1 MRNTRV
7 AVHGRLSASASRYH
21 PGTLRKGSVLLDFM
35 SIAGGLIALIYAAD
49 RLAKSAVRISRAF
62 GVSVIF
68 IGAVVVGFGTSVP
81 EFVVSA
87 LAALEGEL
95 DLAVSNVVS
104 SNISN
109 VTLVL
114 GTAALITPIAARRR
128 VIKREGA
135 LMFAAVA
142 VLAAFLAN
150 GSLDAWEGF
159 LLIALL
165 GVAIWLMI
173 RWSTS
178 DPDAL
183 LGQIDDEE
191 AADTTKNPDDIA
203 EWRKEVGKEILIGVG
218 ALIVTVIAADF
229 LLDGVLGVGEQLGL
243 STLFLGLITGVGT
256 SLPELAAGVAAA
268 RNREPALVL
277 GNVLGS
283 NIFNSLGVIGLAAI
297 LGPGELND
305 ITIPLLAVM
314 VGVVFVAGVF
324 ALTGRR
330 IARAEGA
337 ILLTG
342 FVAFAVYA
350 FI

>member
-1 MRNTRV
+1 
-7 AVHGRLSASASRYH
+7 
-21 PGTLRKGSVLLDFM
+21 VLLDVIR
-35 SIAGGLIALIYAAD
+35 IAGGLIALIYAAD

-95 DLAVSNVVS
+95 DLAVSNVIS

-114 GTAALITPIAARRR
+114 GAAALITPIVARRR

-135 LMFAAVA
+135 LMFASVA
-142 VLAAFLAN
+142 VLAAVLAN
-150 GSLDAWEGF
+150 GWLDAWEGF

-165 GVAIWLMI
+165 AVAIWLMI
-173 RWSTS
+173 RWSSS
-178 DPDAL
+178 DAGPAFESL
-183 LGQIDDEE
+183 DDEGDPVDAE
-191 AADTTKNPDDIA
+191 TPEDITA
-203 EWRKEVGKEILIGVG
+203 WRKEVGKEILIGVG
-218 ALIVTVIAADF
+218 ALIVTIIAADF
-229 LLDGVLGVGEQLGL
+229 LLDGVIGVGAQLGL

-256 SLPELAAGVAAA
+256 SLPELAAGIAAA
-268 RNREPALVL
+268 RNREPGLVL

-297 LGPGELND
+297 LGPGELYD
-305 ITIPLLAVM
+305 ITTPLLSIM

-324 ALTGRR
+324 ALSGRR
-330 IARAEGA
+330 ITRIEGA

-342 FVAFAVYA
+342 FAGFAVYA
-350 FI
+350 FV

>member
-1 MRNTRV
+1 M
-7 AVHGRLSASASRYH
+7 
-21 PGTLRKGSVLLDFM
+21 LLDVIR
-35 SIAGGLIALIYAAD
+35 IAGGLIALIYAAD

-114 GTAALITPIAARRR
+114 GAAAMITPIVARRR

-135 LMFAAVA
+135 LMFASVA

-159 LLIALL
+159 LLLTLL

-173 RWSTS
+173 RWSS
-178 DPDAL
+178 NDPGPVFESL
-183 LGQIDDEE
+183 DDEGDPVD
-191 AADTTKNPDDIA
+191 AGNTAGIDM
-203 EWRKEVGKEILIGVG
+203 WRKKVGKEILIGVG
-218 ALIVTVIAADF
+218 ALIVTIIAADF
-229 LLDGVLGVGEQLGL
+229 LLDGVLGMGAQLGL

-256 SLPELAAGVAAA
+256 SLPELAAGIAAA
-268 RNREPALVL
+268 RNREPGLVL

-297 LGPGELND
+297 LGPGELYD
-305 ITIPLLAVM
+305 ITIPLLAIM

-324 ALTGRR
+324 ALSGRR
-330 IARAEGA
+330 ITRTEGA
-337 ILLTG
+337 VLLTG

>member
-1 MRNTRV
+1 M
-7 AVHGRLSASASRYH
+7 
-21 PGTLRKGSVLLDFM
+21 LLDVLR
-35 SIAGGLIALIYAAD
+35 IIGGLIALIYAAD

-95 DLAVSNVVS
+95 DLAVGNVVS

-114 GTAALITPIAARRR
+114 GAAALITPITARRR

-135 LMFAAVA
+135 LMFASVA
-142 VLAAFLAN
+142 LLATFLAN
-150 GSLDAWEGF
+150 GWLDAWEGF
-159 LLIALL
+159 LLLGLL
-165 GVAIWLMI
+165 GGAIWLMI
-173 RWSTS
+173 WWSNS
-178 DPDAL
+178 DPDAEL
-183 LGQIDDEE
+183 KQFEGADDSNETSDQTDV
-191 AADTTKNPDDIA
+191 AA
-203 EWRKEVGKEILIGVG
+203 WRKTVGKEILVGVG

-229 LLDGVLGVGEQLGL
+229 LLDGVIGVGVHFGL

-268 RNREPALVL
+268 RNREPELVL

-283 NIFNSLGVIGLAAI
+283 NIFNSLGVVGLAAI
-297 LGPGELND
+297 LGPGELTV
-305 ITIPLLAVM
+305 ITIPIIALM
-314 VGVVFVAGVF
+314 VGVVFVAGAF
-324 ALTGRR
+324 ALTGKR
-330 IARAEGA
+330 ITRVEGGM
-337 ILLTG
+337 LLAA
-342 FVAFAVYA
+342 FAAFAVYA
-350 FI
+350 FV

>member
-1 MRNTRV
+1 M
-7 AVHGRLSASASRYH
+7 
-21 PGTLRKGSVLLDFM
+21 LLDVIR
-35 SIAGGLIALIYAAD
+35 IAGGLIALMYAAD
-49 RLAKSAVRISRAF
+49 RLAKSAVRVSRAF
-62 GVSVIF
+62 GVSVVF

-95 DLAVSNVVS
+95 DLAVSNVIS

-114 GTAALITPIAARRR
+114 GSAALVAPIAASRR

-135 LMFAAVA
+135 LMFASVA
-142 VLAAFLAN
+142 ILATVLAN
-150 GSLDAWEGF
+150 GWLDAWEGF
-159 LLIALL
+159 LLLALL
-165 GVAIWLMI
+165 GVAVWLMI
-173 RWSTS
+173 RWSRA
-178 DPDAL
+178 DPDVAL
-183 LGQIDDEE
+183 EQVDAMDESNAPSE
-191 AADTTKNPDDIA
+191 PEDIA
-203 EWRKEVGKEILIGVG
+203 AWRKDVGKEILIGAG
-218 ALIVTVIAADF
+218 ALIVTIIAADF
-229 LLDGVLGVGEQLGL
+229 LLDGVLGVGAQLGL

-256 SLPELAAGVAAA
+256 SLPEFAAGIAAA
-268 RNREPALVL
+268 RNREPELVL

-283 NIFNSLGVIGLAAI
+283 NIFNSLGVVGLAAI
-297 LGPGELND
+297 LGPGELYV

-314 VGVVFVAGVF
+314 VGVVFVAGAL

-330 IARAEGA
+330 ITRREGGF
-337 ILLTG
+337 LLAA

>member
-1 MRNTRV
+1 
-7 AVHGRLSASASRYH
+7 
-21 PGTLRKGSVLLDFM
+21 VLLDVLR
-35 SIAGGLIALIYAAD
+35 IIGGLIALIYAAD

-95 DLAVSNVVS
+95 DLAVSNVIS

-109 VTLVL
+109 ATLVL
-114 GTAALITPIAARRR
+114 GAAALITPIVARRR

-135 LMFAAVA
+135 LMFASVA
-142 VLAAFLAN
+142 VLAALLAN
-150 GSLDAWEGF
+150 GWLDAWEGF
-159 LLIALL
+159 LLLALL

-173 RWSTS
+173 RWSSS
-178 DPDAL
+178 DPDAVL
-183 LGQIDDEE
+183 DEVGDTDE
-191 AADTTKNPDDIA
+191 SGDADGPTDIA
-203 EWRKEVGKEILIGVG
+203 VWRKEVGKEILIGVG

-229 LLDGVLGVGEQLGL
+229 LLDGVIGVGVHFGF
-243 STLFLGLITGVGT
+243 STLVLGLITGVGT

-268 RNREPALVL
+268 RNREPELVL

-283 NIFNSLGVIGLAAI
+283 NIFNSLGVVGLAAV
-297 LGPGELND
+297 LGPGELLA
-305 ITIPLLAVM
+305 ITVPLLAIM
-314 VGVVFVAGVF
+314 VGAVFVAGLF

-330 IARAEGA
+330 ITRIEGG
-337 ILLTG
+337 ILLVA
-342 FVAFAVYA
+342 FVAFVVYA
-350 FI
+350 FV

>member
-1 MRNTRV
+1 MF
-7 AVHGRLSASASRYH
+7 
-21 PGTLRKGSVLLDFM
+21 LD
-35 SIAGGLIALIYAAD
+35 ILGIIGGLIALIYAAD

-95 DLAVSNVVS
+95 DLAVSNVIS

-114 GTAALITPIAARRR
+114 GSAALITPIVTRRR

-135 LMFAAVA
+135 LMFVSVA
-142 VLAAFLAN
+142 VLATTLAN

-159 LLIALL
+159 ALLGLL

-173 RWSTS
+173 RWSSS
-178 DPDAL
+178 DPDAV
-183 LGQIDDEE
+183 LGAVDDEE
-191 AADTTKNPDDIA
+191 ESIAGEDAEDIA
-203 EWRKEVGKEILIGVG
+203 AWRREVGKEILIGVG
-218 ALIVTVIAADF
+218 ALVVTVIAADF
-229 LLDGVLGVGEQLGL
+229 LLDGVIGIGVHFGL

-256 SLPELAAGVAAA
+256 SLPELAAGIAAA
-268 RNREPALVL
+268 RNREPELVL

-283 NIFNSLGVIGLAAI
+283 NIFNSLGVVGLAAI
-297 LGPGELND
+297 LGPGRLEA

-314 VGVVFVAGVF
+314 VAVVFVAGGL

-330 IARAEGA
+330 ITRAEGA

-350 FI
+350 FV

>member
-1 MRNTRV
+1 M
-7 AVHGRLSASASRYH
+7 
-21 PGTLRKGSVLLDFM
+21 LLDVI
-35 SIAGGLIALIYAAD
+35 SIIGGLIALIYAAD

-95 DLAVSNVVS
+95 DLAMSNVVS
-104 SNISN
+104 SNFSN

-114 GTAALITPIAARRR
+114 GSAALITPIAARRR

-135 LMFAAVA
+135 LMFASVA
-142 VLAAFLAN
+142 VLAALLAN
-150 GSLDAWEGF
+150 GWLDAWEGF
-159 LLIALL
+159 LLLALL

-173 RWSTS
+173 RWSST

-183 LGQIDDEE
+183 LDQVAEE
-191 AADTTKNPDDIA
+191 AEAARTKEPA
-203 EWRKEVGKEILIGVG
+203 SLAAWRKEVGKEILIGVG

-229 LLDGVLGVGEQLGL
+229 LLDGVIGLGAQFGL

-268 RNREPALVL
+268 RNREPELVL

-283 NIFNSLGVIGLAAI
+283 NIFNSLGVVGLAAI
-297 LGPGELND
+297 LGPGRLD
-305 ITIPLLAVM
+305 KITIPLLAIM
-314 VGVVFVAGVF
+314 VGAVFIAGVF
-324 ALTGRR
+324 ALSGRR
-330 IARAEGA
+330 INRVEGG
-337 ILLTG
+337 ILLAAFFA
-342 FVAFAVYA
+342 FVVYV
-350 FI
+350 FV

>member
-1 MRNTRV
+1 M
-7 AVHGRLSASASRYH
+7 
-21 PGTLRKGSVLLDFM
+21 LLDVIR
-35 SIAGGLIALIYAAD
+35 IAGGLIALIYAAD

-135 LMFAAVA
+135 LMFVSVA
-142 VLAAFLAN
+142 VLATLLAN

-159 LLIALL
+159 LLLGLL

-173 RWSTS
+173 GWSS
-178 DPDAL
+178 N
-183 LGQIDDEE
+183 
-191 AADTTKNPDDIA
+191 AADPVFESLDDKDDPVDAGNTASIA
-203 EWRKEVGKEILIGVG
+203 VWRKEVGKEILIGVG
-218 ALIVTVIAADF
+218 ALIVTIIAADF
-229 LLDGVLGVGEQLGL
+229 LLDGVLGVGAQLGL

-256 SLPELAAGVAAA
+256 SLPELAAGIAAA
-268 RNREPALVL
+268 RNREPGLVL

-283 NIFNSLGVIGLAAI
+283 NIFNSLGVIGLAGI

-305 ITIPLLAVM
+305 ITIPLLAFM
-314 VGVVFVAGVF
+314 VGVVFVAGTF
-324 ALTGRR
+324 ALSGRR
-330 IARAEGA
+330 INRTEGA
-337 ILLTG
+337 LLRTA

>member
-1 MRNTRV
+1 M
-7 AVHGRLSASASRYH
+7 
-21 PGTLRKGSVLLDFM
+21 LLDVLR
-35 SIAGGLIALIYAAD
+35 IIGGLLALIYAAD

-95 DLAVSNVVS
+95 DLAVGNVAS

-114 GTAALITPIAARRR
+114 GAAALITPIATRRR

-135 LMFAAVA
+135 LMFASVA

-150 GSLDAWEGF
+150 GWLDAWEGF
-159 LLIALL
+159 LLLALL
-165 GVAIWLMI
+165 GGAIWLMI

-178 DPDAL
+178 DPDAAL
-183 LGQIDDEE
+183 DQT
-191 AADTTKNPDDIA
+191 DTDAGSGGTKNSMDLA
-203 EWRKEVGKEILIGVG
+203 VWRKEVGKEILIGVV
-218 ALIVTVIAADF
+218 ALFVTVIAADF
-229 LLDGVLGVGEQLGL
+229 LLDGVIGVGVHFGL
-243 STLFLGLITGVGT
+243 TTLFLGVITGVGT
-256 SLPELAAGVAAA
+256 SLPELAAGIAAA
-268 RNREPALVL
+268 RNREPELVL

-283 NIFNSLGVIGLAAI
+283 NIFNSLGVVGLAAV
-297 LGPGELND
+297 LGPGELTAINL
-305 ITIPLLAVM
+305 PLLALM
-314 VGVVFVAGVF
+314 VGAVFIAGVF
-324 ALTGRR
+324 ALTDRR
-330 IARAEGA
+330 INRIEGG
-337 ILLTG
+337 ILLATFTA
-342 FVAFAVYA
+342 FVVYA

>member
-1 MRNTRV
+1 MI
-7 AVHGRLSASASRYH
+7 GYH
-21 PGTLRKGSVLLDFM
+21 PSAFRKGSVLLDVVR
-35 SIAGGLIALIYAAD
+35 IIGGLIALIYAAD
-49 RLAKSAVRISRAF
+49 RLAKSAVRVSRAF

-114 GTAALITPIAARRR
+114 GAAVLVTPIAARRR
-128 VIKREGA
+128 VIRREGA
-135 LMFAAVA
+135 LMFASVA
-142 VLAAFLAN
+142 ILTAFLAN
-150 GSLDAWEGF
+150 GWLDAWEGF
-159 LLIALL
+159 LLLALL

-173 RWSTS
+173 RWSSS
-178 DPDAL
+178 DPDAV
-183 LGQIDDEE
+183 LGQVDDEVDSRVT
-191 AADTTKNPDDIA
+191 ADTANIA
-203 EWRKEVGKEILIGVG
+203 VWRKEVGKEILIGVG

-229 LLDGVLGVGEQLGL
+229 LLDGVLGVGAHFGL

-256 SLPELAAGVAAA
+256 SLPELAAGIAAA
-268 RNREPALVL
+268 RHREPELVL

-297 LGPGELND
+297 LGPGPLVD
-305 ITIPLLAVM
+305 ITIALLAIM
-314 VGVVFVAGVF
+314 VGVVFVAGAF

-330 IARAEGA
+330 ITRIEGG
-337 ILLTG
+337 ILLAA
-342 FVAFAVYA
+342 FFAFAVYA
-350 FI
+350 FV

>member
-1 MRNTRV
+1 M
-7 AVHGRLSASASRYH
+7 
-21 PGTLRKGSVLLDFM
+21 LLDVLR
-35 SIAGGLIALIYAAD
+35 IIGGLIALMYAAD

-95 DLAVSNVVS
+95 DLAVGNVVS

-135 LMFAAVA
+135 LMFASVA
-142 VLAAFLAN
+142 LLAAFLAN
-150 GSLDAWEGF
+150 GWLDAWEGF
-159 LLIALL
+159 LLLGLL
-165 GVAIWLMI
+165 GGAIWLMI
-173 RWSTS
+173 RWSTN
-178 DPDAL
+178 DPDAV
-183 LGQIDDEE
+183 LGQVEE
-191 AADTTKNPDDIA
+191 AGGLTEMSDQTDIA
-203 EWRKEVGKEILIGVG
+203 LWRKTVGKEILIGVG
-218 ALIVTVIAADF
+218 ALIATVIAADF
-229 LLDGVLGVGEQLGL
+229 LLDGVLGVGVHFGL

-268 RNREPALVL
+268 RNREPELVL

-297 LGPGELND
+297 LGPGELTV
-305 ITIPLLAVM
+305 ITISILATM
-314 VGVVFVAGVF
+314 VGVVFVAGAF
-324 ALTGRR
+324 ALTGRHISR
-330 IARAEGA
+330 IEGG
-337 ILLTG
+337 ILL
-342 FVAFAVYA
+342 VAFAA
-350 FI
+350 FAVLAFV

>member
-1 MRNTRV
+1 M
-7 AVHGRLSASASRYH
+7 
-21 PGTLRKGSVLLDFM
+21 LLD
-35 SIAGGLIALIYAAD
+35 ILGIIGGLIALIYAAD

-95 DLAVSNVVS
+95 DLAVSNVIS

-114 GTAALITPIAARRR
+114 GSAALITPIVTRRR

-135 LMFAAVA
+135 LMFVSVA
-142 VLAAFLAN
+142 VLATTLAN

-159 LLIALL
+159 ALLGLL

-173 RWSTS
+173 RWSSS

-183 LGQIDDEE
+183 LGAVDDEE
-191 AADTTKNPDDIA
+191 EAIAGEDAEDIA
-203 EWRKEVGKEILIGVG
+203 AWRREVGKEILIGVG

-229 LLDGVLGVGEQLGL
+229 LLDGVIGVGVQFGL
-243 STLFLGLITGVGT
+243 SALFLGLITGVGT
-256 SLPELAAGVAAA
+256 SLPELAAGIAAA
-268 RNREPALVL
+268 RNREPELVL

-283 NIFNSLGVIGLAAI
+283 NIFNSLGVAGLAAI
-297 LGPGELND
+297 LGPGQLD
-305 ITIPLLAVM
+305 AITIPLLAVM
-314 VGVVFVAGVF
+314 VGVVFVAGGL

-330 IARAEGA
+330 ITRAEGA
-337 ILLTG
+337 ILLAG
-342 FVAFAVYA
+342 FVAFVVYA
-350 FI
+350 FV

>member
-1 MRNTRV
+1 
-7 AVHGRLSASASRYH
+7 
-21 PGTLRKGSVLLDFM
+21 VLLD
-35 SIAGGLIALIYAAD
+35 ILRIIGGLIALIYAAD

-95 DLAVSNVVS
+95 DLAVSNVIS

-114 GTAALITPIAARRR
+114 GSAALITPIVARRR
-128 VIKREGA
+128 IIKREGA
-135 LMFAAVA
+135 LMFASVA
-142 VLAAFLAN
+142 VMAATLGN

-159 LLIALL
+159 VLVGLL

-173 RWSTS
+173 RWSSS
-178 DPDAL
+178 DPDAV
-183 LGQIDDEE
+183 LGAADDDEE
-191 AADTTKNPDDIA
+191 SIAHKDAEDIA
-203 EWRKEVGKEILIGVG
+203 VWRREVGKEILIGVG
-218 ALIVTVIAADF
+218 ALIVTLIAADF
-229 LLDGVLGVGEQLGL
+229 LLDGVIGIGVHFGL
-243 STLFLGLITGVGT
+243 SALFLGLITGVGT
-256 SLPELAAGVAAA
+256 SLPELAAGIAAA
-268 RNREPALVL
+268 RNREPELVL

-297 LGPGELND
+297 LGPGQLD
-305 ITIPLLAVM
+305 AITIPLLAVM
-314 VGVVFVAGVF
+314 VGVVFVAGGL

-330 IARAEGA
+330 ITRTEGA
-337 ILLTG
+337 ILLAG

>member
-1 MRNTRV
+1 M
-7 AVHGRLSASASRYH
+7 
-21 PGTLRKGSVLLDFM
+21 LLDLVR
-35 SIAGGLIALIYAAD
+35 IIGGLIALIYAAD

-95 DLAVSNVVS
+95 DLAVGNVVS

-114 GTAALITPIAARRR
+114 GSAALISPLAARGRIFR
-128 VIKREGA
+128 REGA
-135 LMFAAVA
+135 LMFASVA
-142 VLAAFLAN
+142 VLAALLAN

-159 LLIALL
+159 LLLALL
-165 GVAIWLMI
+165 GGAIWLMI
-173 RWSTS
+173 GWSTG

-183 LGQIDDEE
+183 LGRVDDE
-191 AADTTKNPDDIA
+191 DKVNFTKDPEDIA
-203 EWRKEVGKEILIGVG
+203 AWRKEVGKEILIGVG

-229 LLDGVLGVGEQLGL
+229 LLDGVLGVGVHFGL
-243 STLFLGLITGVGT
+243 STLFLGVITGVGT
-256 SLPELAAGVAAA
+256 SLPEFAAGVAAA
-268 RNREPALVL
+268 RNREPELVL

-297 LGPGELND
+297 LGPGELSAVG
-305 ITIPLLAVM
+305 IPLLAIM
-314 VGVVFVAGVF
+314 VGVMFVAGAF

-330 IARAEGA
+330 INRIEGGF
-337 ILLTG
+337 LLAMFAA
-342 FVAFAVYA
+342 FVIYT
-350 FI
+350 FIWPLRSLA

>member
-1 MRNTRV
+1 M
-7 AVHGRLSASASRYH
+7 
-21 PGTLRKGSVLLDFM
+21 LLDVIR
-35 SIAGGLIALIYAAD
+35 IAGGLIALIYAAD

-114 GTAALITPIAARRR
+114 GAAAMITPIVARRR

-135 LMFAAVA
+135 LMFASVA

-159 LLIALL
+159 LLLTLL

-173 RWSTS
+173 RWSSIDTGPVFES
-178 DPDAL
+178 L
-183 LGQIDDEE
+183 DDEGDPVD
-191 AADTTKNPDDIA
+191 AGNTAGIDM
-203 EWRKEVGKEILIGVG
+203 WRKKVGKEILIGVG
-218 ALIVTVIAADF
+218 ALIVTIIAADF
-229 LLDGVLGVGEQLGL
+229 LLDGVLGMGAQLGL

-256 SLPELAAGVAAA
+256 SLPELAAGIAAA
-268 RNREPALVL
+268 RNREPGLVL

-297 LGPGELND
+297 LGPGELYD
-305 ITIPLLAVM
+305 ITIPLLAIM

-324 ALTGRR
+324 ALSGRR
-330 IARAEGA
+330 ITRTEGA
-337 ILLTG
+337 VLLTG

>member
-1 MRNTRV
+1 M
-7 AVHGRLSASASRYH
+7 
-21 PGTLRKGSVLLDFM
+21 LLDV
-35 SIAGGLIALIYAAD
+35 IRIIGGLIALIYAAN

-95 DLAVSNVVS
+95 DLAVGNVIS

-114 GTAALITPIAARRR
+114 GAAALITPIAARRR

-135 LMFAAVA
+135 LMFACVA
-142 VLAAFLAN
+142 LLAAFLAN
-150 GSLDAWEGF
+150 GWLDAWEGF
-159 LLIALL
+159 LLLGLL
-165 GVAIWLMI
+165 GGAIWLMI
-173 RWSTS
+173 RWSSS
-178 DPDAL
+178 DPDTELSQIEGADESRVTSDQTDMAL
-183 LGQIDDEE
+183 
-191 AADTTKNPDDIA
+191 
-203 EWRKEVGKEILIGVG
+203 WRKTVGKEILIGVG

-229 LLDGVLGVGEQLGL
+229 LVDGVLGVGVHFGL

-268 RNREPALVL
+268 RNREPELVL

-283 NIFNSLGVIGLAAI
+283 NIFNSLGVVGLAAV
-297 LGPGELND
+297 LGPGELTV
-305 ITIPLLAVM
+305 ITIAILAIM
-314 VGVVFVAGVF
+314 VGVVFVAGAL

-330 IARAEGA
+330 ITRVEGG
-337 ILLTG
+337 ILLAA
-342 FVAFAVYA
+342 FAAFAVYA
-350 FI
+350 FV